1 MNLRIVL
8 LNLIFALLLFAL
20 IVAASAQTRTPG
32 VSAGNT
38 FTYSYTSNWNS
49 NDPNATIPS
58 ELVSINQTQ
67 SAEVSLTAVSGTNV
81 TETVTTH
88 YKNGTETTN
97 DGWVDVDTG
106 DGNTTTLFISAD
118 LVPGDPMY
126 TGSPYN
132 TWTINET
139 VLTTYPS
146 GARDTNHINMTAT
159 SSSVQGNLSETTNL
173 YYDKTTGAL
182 VEFSKAVS
190 NQTGTYLTI
199 YSEEMQ
205 ITNSSV
211 WTVPEFPTLTAT
223 LITLIT
229 LTSVTILIAGQEQHR
244 RPLR

>member
-1 MNLRIVL
+1 MSPRIVL
-8 LNLIFALLLFAL
+8 INLISTLLLFAL
-20 IVAASAQTRTPG
+20 VIAALAQTRTPG

-58 ELVSINQTQ
+58 ELVSINETQ
-67 SAEVSLTAVSGTNV
+67 WAEVSLTTVSGTNV
-81 TETVTTH
+81 NGTVTTLF
-88 YKNGTETTN
+88 KNGTETTN

-106 DGNTTTLFISAD
+106 DGNTTALFISAG
-118 LVPGDPMY
+118 LGPGDSMY

-146 GARDTNHINMTAT
+146 GARDTNHINTTAT
-159 SSSVQGNLSETTNL
+159 SSSSQGNLSETTNL
-173 YYDKTTGAL
+173 YYDKSTGAL
-182 VEFSKAVS
+182 VQFSKAVS
-190 NQTGTYLTI
+190 NQTETYLTT

-223 LITLIT
+223 LIMLIT
-229 LTSVTILIAGQEQHR
+229 LTSVTILIASHKQHR